1 MILYNKMSSS
11 YKWISAGGTS
21 IALAGDQWTT
31 VAALLYPGVQ
41 VAAAGDEVKQV
52 WVTAMCGDA
61 SVGLELVVEDNMG
74 NVLAGKTTTYGSSVQ
89 QLVSLT
95 PVRAGSFRTAGPPQ
109 VLLLRARNTKP
120 ISDLMPSVV
129 GQLCLQCGS
138 K

>member
-1 MILYNKMSSS
+1 MS
-11 YKWISAGGTS
+11 YKWISAGGSS
-21 IALAGDQWTT
+21 IALSGDQWTT
-31 VAALLYPGVQ
+31 VVALLYPGST

-52 WVTAMCGDA
+52 WVTAMCGD
-61 SVGLELVVEDNMG
+61 STVGLELVVEDNMG
-74 NVLAGKTTTYGSSVQ
+74 NVLAGKTTTFGSTVQ

-120 ISDLMPSVV
+120 INSASPSIV
-129 GQLCLQCGS
+129 GQLCLQLDS